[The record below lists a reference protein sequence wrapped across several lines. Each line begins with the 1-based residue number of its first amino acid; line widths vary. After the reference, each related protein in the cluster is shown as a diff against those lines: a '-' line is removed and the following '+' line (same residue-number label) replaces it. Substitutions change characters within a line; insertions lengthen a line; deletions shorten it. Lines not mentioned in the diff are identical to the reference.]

1 MSAQNIVSKVYGII
15 AIAGNRANIQPMTL
29 KLVARL
35 AVIVLT
41 LCLLLCGALL
51 AFGARQPAEDE
62 AWTRFGFL
70 TCELPCFAGITPG
83 STDFGETSALLT
95 EHIPALDPRI
105 ISSGSSVNFFARV
118 PTQLLGGVVRY
129 QSGGQVGEI
138 RINAILPIER
148 LMAQLGTPDCI
159 LVDTA
164 STDRSAVIFWERG
177 AISIAAVLDANLNAV
192 RVNTSTF
199 ALWLRIATPP
209 DCALRGARAWR
220 GFAPLWA
227 YKVGG

>member
-1 MSAQNIVSKVYGII
+1 
-15 AIAGNRANIQPMTL
+15 MTV

-51 AFGARQPAEDE
+51 TFGARQPAEDD

-83 STDFGETSALLT
+83 VTDFDETSALLT
-95 EHIPALDPRI
+95 EHVSALDPRI
-105 ISSGSSVNFFARV
+105 IASGSSVNFFARV
-118 PTQLLGGVVRY
+118 PSQLLSGIVRY

-138 RINAILPIER
+138 RINAVLPVER

-177 AISIAAVLDANLNAV
+177 AISIAAVLDANLSALRLNGGA
-192 RVNTSTF
+192 F
-199 ALWLRIATPP
+199 ALWLRAAVTPP
-209 DCALRGARAWR
+209 DCVLRGARAWQ
-220 GFAPLWA
+220 GFAPLWV
-227 YKVGG
+227 YKTGG